1 MKIAGLERNKFIELF
16 GPLYENSAFIAEEIY
31 QRGLEKYQD
40 SEEVFI
46 SMRNLVDEMEY
57 KAKLQLILEHPEL
70 GIRKQDTSRLTK
82 HSQVEQKGA
91 GLDRLNE
98 DEFENLKSL
107 NDTYMRKFNFPFI
120 IAVGGLIKYDFFKNM
135 MERLENKYD
144 QEFQTAIDEIHKIA
158 KIRLDK
164 IT

>member
-1 MKIAGLERNKFIELF
+1 MKIANLERNKFIEIF

-40 SEEVFI
+40 AEEVLI
-46 SMRNLVDEMEY
+46 SMRNLVDQMEY

-70 GIRKQDTSRLTK
+70 GIRKQDASSLTK

-91 GLDRLNE
+91 GLDRLAE

-107 NDTYMRKFNFPFI
+107 NDNYMRKFNFPFI
-120 IAVGGLIKYDFFKNM
+120 IAVAGLTKNDIFKNIKK
-135 MERLENKYD
+135 RLKNNTDK
-144 QEFQTAIDEIHKIA
+144 EFQTAIKEIHKIA

>member
-40 SEEVFI
+40 AEEVFI
-46 SMRNLVDEMEY
+46 SMRNLVDELEY

-91 GLDRLNE
+91 GLDSLNE
-98 DEFENLKSL
+98 DE
-107 NDTYMRKFNFPFI
+107 YMRKFNFPFI
-120 IAVGGLIKYDFFKNM
+120 IAVGGLNKNDIFKNM

>member
-40 SEEVFI
+40 AEEVFI

-70 GIRKQDTSRLTK
+70 GIRKQDTSSLTK

-107 NDTYMRKFNFPFI
+107 NDNYMRKFNFPFI
-120 IAVGGLIKYDFFKNM
+120 IAVGGLNKNDIFKNM